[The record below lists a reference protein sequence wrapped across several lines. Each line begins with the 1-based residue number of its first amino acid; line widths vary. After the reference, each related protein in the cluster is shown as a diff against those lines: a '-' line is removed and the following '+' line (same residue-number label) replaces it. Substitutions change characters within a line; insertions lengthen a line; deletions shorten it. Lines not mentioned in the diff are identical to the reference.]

1 MWSVFPGINETRRMF
16 DAFDRQVA
24 DAFAGRREDQ
34 SRQLPLIDKGDE
46 LVFTAEV
53 PGVKRADVEITV
65 EGDVLSVRATRKAL
79 EMEGFKPVRTE
90 RGPLALSKRMT
101 LPCRIDADAVR
112 ADLTD
117 GVLTI
122 FLPKASEAK
131 PRRIPVNVAS

>member
-1 MWSVFPGINETRRMF
+1 MWSVFSGMNDTMKLF

-24 DAFAGRREDQ
+24 QAFAGRDEQ
-34 SRQLPLIDKGDE
+34 GLPFSLADKGEE
-46 LVFTAEV
+46 LVFSADL
-53 PGVKRADVEITV
+53 PGVKRSDVEITI
-65 EGDVLSVRATRKAL
+65 EGDVLHVRAAKKPLAL
-79 EMEGFKPVRTE
+79 EGFKAVRRE
-90 RGPLALSKRMT
+90 RGTFELARKLA

-131 PRRIPVNVAS
+131 PRRIPVNAAS